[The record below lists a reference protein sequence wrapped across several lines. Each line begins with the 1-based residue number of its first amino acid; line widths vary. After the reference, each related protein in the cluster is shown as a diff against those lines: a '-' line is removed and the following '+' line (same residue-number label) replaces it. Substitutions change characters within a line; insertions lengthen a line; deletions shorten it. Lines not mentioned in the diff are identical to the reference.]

1 MKNPDK
7 KVNTEAFH
15 DAKKQYLGGGVAHLY
30 IRSIIGLIMVFDAIF
45 MSRQTRQKLQCL
57 YENLMLNNISIKQL
71 FWKKYEL

>member
-1 MKNPDK
+1 
-7 KVNTEAFH
+7 
-15 DAKKQYLGGGVAHLY
+15 
-30 IRSIIGLIMVFDAIF
+30 MVFDAIF